1 MTLAVDETN
10 TIIEGHGRLQAAIEL
25 EMNMVPVII
34 LSHMTPTQKK
44 AYILAHNKL
53 TMNSSFDFDILKEE
67 LNSLKEDGFDAM
79 LAGFSTEEIDTITED
94 TSDIDLDDFFKDI
107 DTNTTLRKKK
117 KTYICPHCNKSFEA

>member
-1 MTLAVDETN
+1 
-10 TIIEGHGRLQAAIEL
+10 
-25 EMNMVPVII
+25 MVPVII

-117 KTYICPHCNKSFEA
+117 KNIYMSTL